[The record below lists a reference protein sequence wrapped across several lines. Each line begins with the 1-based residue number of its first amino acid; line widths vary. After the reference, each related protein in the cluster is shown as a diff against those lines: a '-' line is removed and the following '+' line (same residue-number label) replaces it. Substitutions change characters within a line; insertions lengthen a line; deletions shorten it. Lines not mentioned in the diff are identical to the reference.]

1 MSFIFLRIRR
11 KGACRDGNLSPLRPI
26 HAAARCAE
34 YPTPFGHSCPARQ
47 NALRH
52 VCRLSRSGDPDNV
65 GVTSGRDVFVPST
78 QSVVATDDFLAA
90 LSDGDY
96 FVKPADGECGAGIFR
111 IRKSG
116 VDFEMDDTPASV
128 DEISARLRA
137 ERYLIQR
144 TVEQHNVLSAI
155 HPQSFQY
162 NAPGDSAR
170 PIGRCRDCG
179 LSVDTAGRH
188 RRKLCRQYF
197 PRRIGHRY

>member
-1 MSFIFLRIRR
+1 M
-11 KGACRDGNLSPLRPI
+11 
-26 HAAARCAE
+26 
-34 YPTPFGHSCPARQ
+34 
-47 NALRH
+47 
-52 VCRLSRSGDPDNV
+52 
-65 GVTSGRDVFVPST
+65 FVPST

-155 HPQSFQY
+155 HPQSL
-162 NAPGDSAR
+162 NTMRLVTVRDLSGDAGIVVFPSILR
-170 PIGRCRDCG
+170 VGTG
-179 LSVDTAGRH
+179 GSSVDNTSRGGLA
-188 RRKLCRQYF
+188 
-197 PRRIGHRY
+197 IGY